1 MLYGSYKKSTSRT
14 TSSLTS
20 LEAHRP
26 GATSANLGASE
37 GTSQQ
42 RHSGRYSYQED
53 NSKLLLVPSALKQS
67 RESIQRFENEF
78 QCYIK
83 TTIIDVISLFPGLT

>member
-78 QCYIK
+78 
-83 TTIIDVISLFPGLT
+83 L